1 MSVQLF
7 LQAFIV
13 EKLRDVLSVPVL
25 DHAGQDQTTAYVV
38 VSDMSTTALDDS
50 CTRRWEITA
59 TITVYSKYKGYSEVH
74 EIGAK
79 IDETLS
85 FISEFGSEYNLIG
98 IVPTGSIVG
107 REDLKRY
114 NEMTFNCIVSRQ

>member
-38 VSDMSTTALDDS
+38 VSDMSTTAFDDS

-74 EIGAK
+74 QIGAQ
-79 IDETLS
+79 IDKTLS

-98 IVPTGSIVG
+98 IVPTGSTVG
-107 REDLKRY
+107 REDVKRY
-114 NEMTFNCIVSRQ
+114 NEMTFNCIVSEI

>member
-74 EIGAK
+74 EIGAQ

-98 IVPTGSIVG
+98 IVPTGSTVG
-107 REDLKRY
+107 REDVKRY
-114 NEMTFNCIVSRQ
+114 NEMTFNCIVSEI